1 MRDWS
6 MKRVYFII
14 ALCVCYYFV
23 QWTCIDKYMIQ
34 YIFGFEQKK
43 QKMKTVRSFENENNN
58 FVIPNE

>member
-34 YIFGFEQKK
+34 YIFGFEQK
-43 QKMKTVRSFENENNN
+43 MKTVRALLKMKMK
-58 FVIPNE
+58 IL